1 MSLEQIEI
9 FIASVRVDRNLQ
21 EQIKSAPNIDATV
34 KIAKAAGFDITAVE
48 LIRFQA
54 KATAELTDDELEKV
68 AAGAFISNF
77 LSLIYCVSIPSL
89 ATAGTIV
96 GINALSD

>member
-1 MSLEQIEI
+1 MSIEQIEN

-21 EQIKSAPNIDATV
+21 EQIKSAPDIDATV
-34 KIAKAAGFDITAVE
+34 KIAKAAGFDITAVG

-68 AAGAFISNF
+68 AGGGTILVFTY
-77 LSLIYCVSIPSL
+77 LIAIPSI
-89 ATAGTIV
+89 ASAGSIIV
-96 GINALSD
+96 INALSD